1 MFCPRCGSA
10 VPDGAAFCP
19 RCGAAMPATA
29 TAPHAPYPAAPPS
42 AAHETPPAYASPG
55 AMPPQP
61 PAATPPAPA
70 WGAPAPGG
78 PPAASPAM
86 VNTYGGF
93 WRRFWALLIDSV
105 LIYVV
110 TLPVKLAVGLPWA
123 FRVHDVR
130 SFDPELMGSLIGAGL
145 LLNSATFVLTWG
157 YVAWMQSSE
166 RQATLGM
173 MALGLRITDQ
183 DGRRISFA
191 RATGRY
197 FASLLSAFT
206 LGIGYLIQPF
216 TARRQTLHDMLAGTL
231 VLYPRFGP
239 PGR

>member
-1 MFCPRCGSA
+1 
-10 VPDGAAFCP
+10 
-19 RCGAAMPATA
+19 MPATA
-29 TAPHAPYPAAPPS
+29 AAPHAPYPAAPPS
-42 AAHETPPAYASPG
+42 AAHETPPAYAPPG
-55 AMPPQP
+55 AMPPQS

-78 PPAASPAM
+78 PPAAAPAM

-93 WRRFWALLIDSV
+93 WRRFWALVIDSM

-110 TLPVKLAVGLPWA
+110 TLPAKLAVGLPWA
-123 FRVHDVR
+123 FRMRDVS
-130 SFDPELMGSLIGAGL
+130 SFDPAQMGSLIGAGL
-145 LLNSATFVLTWG
+145 LLNLATLVLTWG
-157 YVAWMQSSE
+157 YFAWMHSSE

-173 MALGLRITDQ
+173 MALGLRITDL

-197 FASLLSAFT
+197 FASLLSALIF
-206 LGIGYLIQPF
+206 LIGYLIQPF
-216 TARRQTLHDMLAGTL
+216 TARRQALHDMLAGTL
-231 VLYPRFGP
+231 VLCPRFGP

>member
-10 VPDGAAFCP
+10 VPEGAAFCP
-19 RCGAAMPATA
+19 RCGAAMPAA
-29 TAPHAPYPAAPPS
+29 AAAASYPPAPPS
-42 AAHETPPAYASPG
+42 TAHTEAPPAYAPPG

-61 PAATPPAPA
+61 PAAPAWSAPPGAAPA
-70 WGAPAPGG
+70 GAPAT
-78 PPAASPAM
+78 

-93 WRRFWALLIDSV
+93 WRRFWALVIDSM

-110 TLPVKLAVGLPWA
+110 TLPVKLAIGLPWA
-123 FRVHDVR
+123 FRMRDVS
-130 SFDPELMGSLIGAGL
+130 SFDPEQMGSLIGAGL

-157 YVAWMQSSE
+157 YVAWMHSSE

-173 MALGLRITDQ
+173 MALGLKITDQ

-231 VLYPRFGP
+231 VLLPRFGP
-239 PGR
+239 PAR